1 MCVCVCVC
9 VFSSPPPSRSP
20 GRKHRSPPSW
30 PDWGSADL
38 GSAGC
43 GSLGQNGQ
51 HATEREYF
59 VFFTKDKK
67 KSIFR
72 AYELLLIDVV
82 KTLNITQI
90 KY

>member
-1 MCVCVCVC
+1 MCVCVCVCVC

-51 HATEREYF
+51 HATEREYL
-59 VFFTKDKK
+59 VF
-67 KSIFR
+67 SIFR

-82 KTLNITQI
+82 QTLNITQI
-90 KY
+90 K